1 MTENLFENNFLIKI
15 NHSFLDFFQ
24 KLRLNIKNPNPN
36 SDLHDKFSYIA
47 AFNPFYYQDPH
58 LIHKKNHI
66 PYFSEKYYLK
76 NLFFTLF
83 GYYGVTFISTLLFS
97 KMKTFQGK
105 MIYQNNLFKKTWL
118 LPIIGFSLFH
128 HFYFSL
134 ERFENEF
141 GKEIEEIKN
150 NKDDMEW
157 HFAQKKKIQKLLSNQ
172 KQDILDQNK
181 NKATIE
187 EALAMQK
194 IEKIENPTAVL
205 KKNSESIEKIKS
217 APSKK
222 PAIEILCKPIEYHFI
237 LKFVSEIERKN
248 IL

>member
-1 MTENLFENNFLIKI
+1 MTENLFENNIFIKFD
-15 NHSFLDFFQ
+15 HSLLDFYH
-24 KLRLNIKNPNPN
+24 KLRLNFIKPNPN

-47 AFNPFYYQDPH
+47 AYNPFYYQDPH
-58 LIHKKNHI
+58 LIQEKNHV

-76 NLFFTLF
+76 NLFCALF
-83 GYYGVTFISTLLFS
+83 GYYGLTFISSILFS

-105 MIYQNNLFKKTWL
+105 IIYHNNLFKKTCL
-118 LPIIGFSLFH
+118 IPIFGYSLFH

-141 GKEIEEIKN
+141 KKELEEIKN
-150 NKDDMEW
+150 KNDDIEW
-157 HFAQKKKIQKLLSNQ
+157 HFAQKKKIKKLLSNQ

-181 NKATIE
+181 NKPTIE
-187 EALAMQK
+187 ETLAMQK
-194 IEKIENPTAVL
+194 IEKIENSTTVL
-205 KKNSESIEKIKS
+205 KKRSESLEKTQSI
-217 APSKK
+217 PSKK